1 VLQRLNSAV
10 KLIQRTTPEAPQRR
24 YVLHG
29 TGCSQ
34 EDDQLL
40 REGRGWSRAS
50 GRKDRSTR
58 HELDAWIK
66 TLPQPRTIALLQLGH
81 VNLVP
86 EVLVMLDFLFQSK
99 QLWVTHLCLAEAGVY
114 PTHIFSSTGMS

>member
-24 YVLHG
+24 YVLHR

-34 EDDQLL
+34 EDDHLL

-50 GRKDRSTR
+50 GRKDRVHPPRVGRLDQDTSPTPDDR
-58 HELDAWIK
+58 HGSDDL
-66 TLPQPRTIALLQLGH
+66 H
-81 VNLVP
+81 
-86 EVLVMLDFLFQSK
+86 
-99 QLWVTHLCLAEAGVY
+99 WVDLRSAASAC
-114 PTHIFSSTGMS
+114 